1 MRYFALVVWGLSILA
16 FGAWLRFSD
25 LERQPFHADEAAT
38 GAQSLS
44 YRLAESGDGYQF
56 DPSHRHGPMLTLL
69 AEPWSRAQGET
80 SWETLTV
87 STLREVTAFCGL
99 LVILG
104 ILMLGVDWPRALLAA
119 GFVATSPLLVYYSRL
134 FIHEPIFLM
143 FAILALAGMILLLK
157 GKRIWLGASL
167 FGAGVGMMVATRE
180 TVAISLIAW
189 ATAGAIWLWRRTGMP
204 DEKGSGNA
212 KQRMAEAAKFVSTLW
227 KPITLAAGICLF
239 LIFVF
244 YSEGLRRP
252 AGFLDFFRTFSEYK
266 TGEGHDK
273 PFLFYLELLAW
284 PKLIVGRWWTEG
296 AILVL
301 ALGVYLDRSKTE
313 QAATGRFFF
322 ESGMVHLLV
331 FSLISYKTPWL
342 PSLAWL
348 HLCIAAGAGGFVLIQ
363 RFSKWRCW
371 VAAAVL
377 LAATLWHG
385 AQAQRAAI
393 RLAADGRNPYAYVPT
408 SRDVA
413 GLEAWLL
420 RMREALPSTKE
431 RPVAVIGEGYWPLPW
446 YLRKLG
452 EVGYWP
458 SLPEASNAMP
468 LLLIMPTSFEEVS
481 KHLKETHTFIPRGL
495 RDEFP
500 IMVAIRNDLWS
511 AYQKQ

>member
-1 MRYFALVVWGLSILA
+1 MRYLALVIWGLGILA

-56 DPSHRHGPMLTLL
+56 DPTHRHGPMLTLL

-80 SWETLTV
+80 SWETFTV

-104 ILMLGVDWPRALLAA
+104 VFMLGVAWPRALLAA

-134 FIHEPIFLM
+134 FIHESIFLM
-143 FAILALAGMILLLK
+143 FAIPALAGMVLLFR
-157 GKRIWLGASL
+157 GKRVWLGASL
-167 FGAGVGMMVATRE
+167 FGIGVGMMAATRE
-180 TVAISLIAW
+180 TVAISLLAW
-189 ATAGAIWLWRRTGMP
+189 TTAGAIFLWRRAEMLGN
-204 DEKGSGNA
+204 ERSGTA
-212 KQRMAEAAKFVSTLW
+212 KQRIAEVVSMLW
-227 KPITLAAGICLF
+227 KPVILAAGICLV
-239 LIFVF
+239 LIFFF

-252 AGFLDFFRTFSEYK
+252 AGFFDFFRTFFEYK

-273 PFLFYLELLAW
+273 PFIFYLELLAW
-284 PKLIVGRWWTEG
+284 PKLIVARWWTEG
-296 AILVL
+296 AILVF

-313 QAATGRFFF
+313 QAAIGRFFF
-322 ESGMVHLLV
+322 ESGVVHLLV
-331 FSLISYKTPWL
+331 FSFISYKTPWL
-342 PSLAWL
+342 PSLGWL
-348 HLCIAAGAGGFVLIQ
+348 HLCIAAGAGGFILIQ
-363 RFSKWRCW
+363 RFSKWKYW
-371 VAAAVL
+371 VAVAVL
-377 LAATLWHG
+377 IAVMLWHG

-413 GLEAWLL
+413 GLETWLMQ
-420 RMREALPSTKE
+420 MREVLPSTQQQ
-431 RPVAVIGEGYWPLPW
+431 PVAVIGEEYWPLPW

-452 EVGYWP
+452 EVGYWS
-458 SLPEASNAMP
+458 SLPEGSNGMP

-481 KHLKETHTFIPRGL
+481 TQLKKTHTFIPRGL